1 MKASTQRTA
10 SSVKVGDYA
19 SIHFSDKN
27 ANSKRKLSS
36 TSPSLSCAFDSFLRN
51 QTNKHTHFLS
61 LPSEAAFFLPKLQG
75 FDALDSPITIDF
87 AARTHIRRWLSLS
100 ESLPSS
106 LVQVLLGQFLQK
118 KGACRMSLIFSQVLS
133 RLL

>member
-61 LPSEAAFFLPKLQG
+61 L
-75 FDALDSPITIDF
+75 
-87 AARTHIRRWLSLS
+87 SLS
-100 ESLPSS
+100 FPLS
-106 LVQVLLGQFLQK
+106 
-118 KGACRMSLIFSQVLS
+118 VLS
-133 RLL
+133 PKQMPCELVVELVSHM